1 MANSNDRALEIK
13 MTIINLLCDKNLDD
27 EDLYEIYNY
36 TRVRQD
42 ILIREEENNGQFKCK
57 LP

>member
-13 MTIINLLCDKNLDD
+13 MTIINLLCDKSLDD

-42 ILIREEENNGQFKCK
+42 ILIREEENNG
-57 LP
+57 